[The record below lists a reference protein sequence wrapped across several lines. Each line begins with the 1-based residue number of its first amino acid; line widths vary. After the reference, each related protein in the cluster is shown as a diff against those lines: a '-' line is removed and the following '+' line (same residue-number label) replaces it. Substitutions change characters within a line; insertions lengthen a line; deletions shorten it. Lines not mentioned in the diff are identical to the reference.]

1 MRRFLLHYFY
11 LFLSLTFILWPH
23 LSANPKEGRMDAKQV
38 EEMILKKN
46 WGVTE
51 YMERLDPSVIPVLLK
66 LAKNPE
72 WEVRQL
78 SLICLGYFKTRESA
92 EALAKALLDSDIN
105 VRSHAAGLLQETYH
119 PVILPEVMEALKRSD
134 DDHVRSMAV
143 LVIGR
148 IGDEGAKE
156 ELKKIV
162 LNERDRATRS
172 NMVQA
177 LARLKDEDSR
187 KTILAEL
194 KSSVPKT
201 RFEAIQKIE
210 YIKDKEM
217 ALNLEPLLDDPTPA
231 VTLTA
236 SATKKVIIRI
246 NEAAVKA
253 IAVVFDQPFS
263 FRIERLRPCTEQEI
277 QEAKQFLRKMQSS
290 KGTR

>member
-1 MRRFLLHYFY
+1 
-11 LFLSLTFILWPH
+11 
-23 LSANPKEGRMDAKQV
+23 MDAKQV

-46 WGVTE
+46 WDVTE
-51 YMERLDPSVIPVLLK
+51 YIEKLDLEKIDPSVISVLLK
-66 LAKNPE
+66 LAKNSE

-78 SLICLGYFKTRESA
+78 SLLCLVYFKTRESA

-105 VRSHAAGLLQETYH
+105 VRSYAAGLLQETYH
-119 PVILPEVMEALKRSD
+119 PAILPQVLEALKNSE
-134 DDHVRSMAV
+134 DDHVRAMAV

-156 ELKKIV
+156 ELKKLLLI
-162 LNERDRATRS
+162 EKDKTMRS
-172 NMVQA
+172 NINQA

-187 KTILAEL
+187 KAILAEL
-194 KSSVPKT
+194 KSPVPKT

-231 VTLTA
+231 VTITA
-236 SATKKVIIRI
+236 TATRRVTIRM

-253 IAVVFDQPFS
+253 IAIVFYQPFS
-263 FRIERLRPCTEQEI
+263 FRIDRLRPCTEQEI
-277 QEAKQFLRKMQSS
+277 QEAKQFLQKMKTS
-290 KGTR
+290 KGKR